1 VCGGF
6 FGERGGAGVE
16 VRWLRQLWID
26 VVFVALLLSV
36 GAAMDGETPRL
47 RPEAAG
53 LVVLF
58 LSYLAILVP
67 LTFLIL
73 RSALAGWWL
82 AAAAILAAGGARL
95 LAEGWER
102 LLLGASL
109 GGVVRPLAIE
119 GGLLVVGAVLI
130 VVLARDWRRSPSR
143 PGWREL
149 VAAAPT
155 AGALALAYALGYVAV
170 AAALTRAGTGYRGT
184 ASPGLGMLLAS
195 GMGRGALM
203 VACAAP
209 LVFTLFGRRVKNAA
223 GVGALLAIAGGVVP
237 HLAMARGLS
246 AAVVAGGVLQGVLG
260 FLLGWGLV
268 RFTRPPL
275 VEVGSSG
282 ARPAVQ
288 EEGST
293 EEPAASP

>member
-1 VCGGF
+1 MH
-6 FGERGGAGVE
+6 
-16 VRWLRQLWID
+16 WLRRLWIE
-26 VVFVALLLSV
+26 VMFVALLLSV
-36 GAAMDGETPRL
+36 GAAMVGDTPRL

-67 LTFLIL
+67 LTFVIL

-82 AAAAILAAGGARL
+82 AAVAILAAGGARL

-102 LLLGASL
+102 LLLGASPL
-109 GGVVRPLAIE
+109 GVMRPLAIE
-119 GGLLVVGAVLI
+119 GGLLLAGTVLI
-130 VVLARDWRRSPSR
+130 VVLARSWRRSPSR
-143 PGWREL
+143 LGWREL
-149 VAAAPT
+149 LAAAPT
-155 AGALALAYALGYVAV
+155 VGALALAYALGYTGVV
-170 AAALTRAGTGYRGT
+170 AALTRAGMNYRG
-184 ASPGLGMLLAS
+184 AESPGLGVLLAS

-209 LVFTLFGRRVKNAA
+209 LVFTLFGRRVKNGA

-237 HLAMARGLS
+237 HLATARGLS
-246 AAVVAGGVLQGVLG
+246 AAVVAGGLLQGVLG

-288 EEGST
+288 EEGSS
-293 EEPAASP
+293 EAPAASP

>member
-1 VCGGF
+1 MCGGF

-109 GGVVRPLAIE
+109 GG
-119 GGLLVVGAVLI
+119 